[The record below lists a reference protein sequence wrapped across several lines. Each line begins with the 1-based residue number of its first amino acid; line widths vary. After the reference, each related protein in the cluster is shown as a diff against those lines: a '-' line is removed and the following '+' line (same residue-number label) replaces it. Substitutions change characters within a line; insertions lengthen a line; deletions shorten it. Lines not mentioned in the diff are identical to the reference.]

1 MGAAVKL
8 SEEGIEVEVVDLM
21 TLFPLDKEL
30 ILASVRKTGRLVIL
44 DEARATCSA
53 ASEIAAIVAEQ
64 GFASLRGPVRRD
76 TVQDVAIP
84 FAPHLENAVIPDEA
98 MVEAA
103 IRAAVRDGDEI
114 GRAQSELQSLMRSS
128 YAVF

>member
-1 MGAAVKL
+1 MLVGICVMVGHAMRAAGTL
-8 SEEGIEVEVVDLM
+8 SEEGIEVEVVDPM
-21 TLFPLDKEL
+21 TLFPLAKEL
-30 ILASVRKTGRLVIL
+30 ILASVCKTGRLVIL

-84 FAPHLENAVIPDEA
+84 FAPHLENAVIPDERMA
-98 MVEAA
+98 AAA
-103 IRAAVRDGDEI
+103 IDLAVRQGDAEE
-114 GRAQSELQSLMRSS
+114 RT
-128 YAVF
+128 

>member
-1 MGAAVKL
+1 
-8 SEEGIEVEVVDLM
+8 M

-84 FAPHLENAVIPDEA
+84 FAPHHANAVIPDEA

-103 IRAAVRDGDEI
+103 IRAAVRYGDVA
-114 GRAQSELQSLMRSS
+114 GRFSLICRCLS
-128 YAVF
+128 

>member
-1 MGAAVKL
+1 MCALVTGVQTCAL
-8 SEEGIEVEVVDLM
+8 PI
-21 TLFPLDKEL
+21 F
-30 ILASVRKTGRLVIL
+30 LASVRKTGRLVIL

-103 IRAAVRDGDEI
+103 IRAAVRDGDV
-114 GRAQSELQSLMRSS
+114 A
-128 YAVF
+128 